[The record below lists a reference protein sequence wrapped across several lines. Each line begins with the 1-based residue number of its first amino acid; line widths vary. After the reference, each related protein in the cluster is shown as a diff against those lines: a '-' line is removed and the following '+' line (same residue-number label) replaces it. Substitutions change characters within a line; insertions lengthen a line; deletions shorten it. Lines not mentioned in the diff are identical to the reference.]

1 MRRTGYLGMFL
12 ILILILTVSALP
24 GFSQAPA
31 QGKAR
36 QTKTPAEY
44 NSYNSCFQEKDFAK
58 KADLCEKFTNEFK
71 ESDFLDNGYKLVIQS
86 NLQLKNWQKV
96 MDTADKAVTIPG
108 ADNSLKAY
116 SFENAMIAAQNA
128 NNIDKVISYGEKVLQ
143 VDPNNLNTLI
153 TLSAVIPQKSPSN
166 KAELDRAADMANKA
180 IAGLK
185 PIMSQATEAQ
195 KPQLVQIDGTL
206 HGTLGLIAYNKQD
219 YKTSIEEYKTAIND
233 NKKDDA
239 AHYYLA
245 YDYIALMSAASKAYL
260 AAIEDE
266 KKGIA
271 EKVDQPTM
279 DDLKAK
285 TAGHAEEV
293 TKYRDMVIDEL
304 ALAVAINGPV
314 AAQAK
319 QELSKQWTAKNNDTM
334 GMEEFINQKK
344 SQVQ

>member
-1 MRRTGYLGMFL
+1 
-12 ILILILTVSALP
+12 
-24 GFSQAPA
+24 
-31 QGKAR
+31 
-36 QTKTPAEY
+36 
-44 NSYNSCFQEKDFAK
+44 
-58 KADLCEKFTNEFK
+58 
-71 ESDFLDNGYKLVIQS
+71 
-86 NLQLKNWQKV
+86 
-96 MDTADKAVTIPG
+96 
-108 ADNSLKAY
+108 
-116 SFENAMIAAQNA
+116 
-128 NNIDKVISYGEKVLQ
+128 
-143 VDPNNLNTLI
+143 
-153 TLSAVIPQKSPSN
+153 
-166 KAELDRAADMANKA
+166 MANKA